1 MCGCAVA
8 SGAAFRCPRL
18 AAVSRHTPHLRVHR
32 VFTHASPHEATRRR
46 WRSVGVAVHTLS
58 CMTKFRILSSLLE
71 NEIGLRTYSLSSSL
85 SVRFHFQN
93 YQCLIARNLLL
104 WKPSCPPSSVRTS
117 GRSRG
122 YALTTKLYCQSKIPS
137 LHQTFI
143 PYVAIRSRLSHLP
156 TNMIGSSALP
166 AMYPNMA
173 VPGSWAYRKT

>member
-1 MCGCAVA
+1 MSCAVA

-46 WRSVGVAVHTLS
+46 WRSVGVVVRTVS
-58 CMTKFRILSSLLE
+58 CMTKFRILSSLFG

-85 SVRFHFQN
+85 FVRFHFQN
-93 YQCLIARNLLL
+93 YQCLTVRNPLP
-104 WKPSCPPSSVRTS
+104 WKPSCPPSSGRTS

-122 YALTTKLYCQSKIPS
+122 YASIIKPCYPLGIPS

-166 AMYPNMA
+166 AMYHNMA